1 MSQSQEDTNDQ
12 PGAQVDD
19 SKPEAAGEGSP
30 EAQTTD
36 EAEAQ
41 DAGKTSSVDELP
53 EWAQQEIRNLRREA
67 GNYRTQY
74 NAVKDAAVKTEGE
87 FNALKQQLEVK
98 ERAFTRERIGAD
110 LGLPAELRSR
120 LQGDTEDEI
129 RADAQAVAAL
139 IKPAAPQQPP
149 ATPSGGLDTSS
160 DPAPSPTAAAEL
172 IRSRRY

>member
-98 ERAFTRERIGAD
+98 EREFTRERIGAD

-120 LQGDTEDEI
+120 LRGDTEDEI